1 MKEQIEWIKESVRLI
16 FSEDID
22 QSKKK
27 ERFLYLQEVYSGFT
41 DKQRNY
47 VREIICGNFGLND
60 SIFVYSCL
68 IDYMDVEEFKNEV
81 LLCMMEEKSD
91 IFTDCMLE
99 LQTVRY
105 GQHLWELKKRLHRK
119 NVENIICELD
129 EGKLYSYI
137 PVTKRNNKRIVIM
150 TEQIL
155 SILHAPT
162 QVVLNFAYVLQELL
176 GYEVLLAAVPSNGDI
191 PEDIWHNAF
200 VMNVRGNIDN
210 EFVKVEYKDT
220 GFILYQTQMYK
231 ADYDTYKKFFD
242 IIYEWN
248 PLFVFNMGLIN
259 PIGDFAARFT
269 TTAAMSMTTECPIS
283 EADILIRIGRNSDDI
298 ESIYIENLSENQK
311 QLFLDEKIPI
321 IVEESKERAYTY
333 SELALPQKSFLIAV
347 VGRRL
352 DEEIDDE
359 FVNVMKQI
367 INKTDN
373 AAFVIIGD
381 YKNAENIQ
389 RMECMKGRIYY
400 LGYQNHLM
408 SVYKLLHLYINPK
421 RLGGGFSSVMALKAG
436 LPVITLTECD
446 VAYNVGDAFAVKDYE
461 EMINLTVKYTQDK
474 QFYKEQK
481 KYIEAVLERNTEENM
496 CRYIKR
502 LVDNIVE
509 VMEENANDTI

>member
-1 MKEQIEWIKESVRLI
+1 MKEQIEWVKESVRLI
-16 FSEDID
+16 CSEDID
-22 QSKKK
+22 ESEKK
-27 ERFLYLQEVYSGFT
+27 ERFLCLQEIYSSFT

-68 IDYMDVEEFKNEV
+68 LDYMDIEEFKNEV
-81 LLCMMEEKSD
+81 LLCMIEEKSD

-119 NVENIICELD
+119 NVENIICQLD
-129 EGKLYSYI
+129 EGKRYPYI
-137 PVTKRNNKRIVIM
+137 PVMKRNNKRIVIM

-155 SILHAPT
+155 STCHAPT

-191 PEDIWHNAF
+191 PVDTWYNIFKMNAR
-200 VMNVRGNIDN
+200 NNIDN

-269 TTAAMSMTTECPIS
+269 TAAAMSMTTECPIS

-298 ESIYIENLSENQK
+298 ESIYIKNLSKNQK

-321 IVEESKERAYTY
+321 IVEEGEERTYTY

-347 VGRRL
+347 VGNRL

-359 FVNVMKQI
+359 FVNVMKRI

-381 YKNAENIQ
+381 YKNAENLQ
-389 RMECMKGRIYY
+389 RMEGMKGRIYY
-400 LGYQNHLM
+400 LGYQNHLTA
-408 SVYKLLHLYINPK
+408 VYKLLHLYINPK

-436 LPVITLTECD
+436 LPVITLPECD
-446 VAYNVGDAFAVKDYE
+446 VAYNVGEAFVVKDYD
-461 EMINLTVKYTQDK
+461 EMINLTVKYAEDK

-481 KYIEAVLERNTEENM
+481 KYIEAALERNTEENM

-502 LVDNIVE
+502 LIDNIVE
-509 VMEENANDTI
+509 IMEGNANDTI